1 MSGCKPFFV
10 SKYQSMK
17 NKTIVALFLLVV
29 FWGQQGLSD
38 RIVDMESEPANFES
52 NQHCFSCHAERFYTY
67 ENEFTGSIERKA
79 MNPNFIYNPDDFYQ
93 GVHRHFSC
101 TDCHSPDYEIFP
113 HNAELRLDMMFSC
126 MDCHG
131 GDDTYAQYNFDL
143 IQDEFYKSVHADR
156 HFESFDCWSC
166 HDPHS
171 YRLMTRSNFRT
182 AEIVS
187 YHNQTC
193 TECHQNPD
201 KYQLVVDGEMPLL
214 ENIHSFLPNYRLH
227 FNAVRC
233 IECHTSPQDTMW
245 VAHNILPK
253 EMAVKNC
260 VECHSTNTRLMSSLY
275 RYQAVENRNE
285 RGFFNAIILNDAY
298 VIGANRN
305 QFLNI
310 ASLVILGMVLLA
322 MIGHII
328 LRIIK

>member
-1 MSGCKPFFV
+1 
-10 SKYQSMK
+10 MK
-17 NKTIVALFLLVV
+17 NLSILILPALLLM
-29 FWGQQGLSD
+29 LSQSALGD
-38 RIVDMESEPANFES
+38 RLVDMESEPANFEA
-52 NQHCFSCHAERFYTY
+52 NKQCFACHGERFYTF
-67 ENEFTGSIERKA
+67 ENEFTGRIERNA
-79 MNPNFIYNPDDFYQ
+79 MNPNFIYDADEFYK

-113 HNAELRLDMMFSC
+113 HPSELRLDEMFSC

-131 GDDTYAQYNFDL
+131 YDQTYARYHFEL
-143 IQDEFYKSVHADR
+143 IEEKFIESVHAER
-156 HFESFDCWSC
+156 HPDNFDCWSC

-171 YRLMTRSNFRT
+171 YRLMTRDNFRT

-193 TECHQNPD
+193 TECHQNED
-201 KYQLVVDGEMPLL
+201 KYMVVMDGELPLL
-214 ENIHSFLPNYRLH
+214 EDIHSFLPNYNLH

-253 EMAVKNC
+253 EMAVRRC

-275 RYQAVENRNE
+275 RYQVMEDRKE

-305 QFLNI
+305 HYLNV
-310 ASLVILGMVLLA
+310 ASLVILGLVLLA
-322 MIGHII
+322 IIGHII
-328 LRIIK
+328 LRIIN